1 MTHPAR
7 RSSVATLFAA
17 AVFAL
22 AAMLAGHDDA
32 AAQPS
37 EVAATA
43 PAGVLQAIPNRPRVG
58 LVLSG
63 GGARGGAHL
72 GVLKVLEEM
81 HVPVDVIVGT
91 SAGAIIGAAYASGMP
106 LRQIEKEMGALR
118 TEMLFRDADRRETP
132 WRIKSNDT
140 INYVGPELGLQNGS
154 IALPKGVVAGVSIE
168 AVLRQLTARQRDDD
182 FDKLPIRF
190 RAVATDLTSSEMVVL
205 SRGSLAVAVRASMAI
220 PAVVDPVELDGRLL
234 VDGGLARN
242 LPVDVARALG
252 AEQIIAVNIGTPLR
266 TRDEITGIL
275 TVSDQI
281 SRILTNTNVTR
292 SLAEL
297 GPQDLLITP
306 DLGTVQTA
314 DFDRL
319 PEAAAA
325 GEAAA
330 RKAQAELVRFGVAAA
345 AYERWRAALT
355 VDPTPKGE
363 LIDAVR
369 VTGTQRV
376 NPEVIVDSMQTR
388 AGRPLDPKVIDEDM
402 KRIYARGDFERVGYS
417 IVDDPAQGRVLVA
430 DVAEKSW
437 GPNYLRF
444 GLGLSSD
451 LRGDSFFSLVTTYRR
466 TWLNS
471 LGAEWRTDARIGHSD
486 RLSTELY
493 QPLTPAQRLFV
504 AARAEVS
511 RDPFDVYDEDGSR
524 VARYRRGTYGIGFD
538 IGTPLGTFGEA
549 RIGLDRG
556 RLKLYNDTGSV
567 EASLVV
573 PSVDMGGASARVRLD
588 TLDNLR
594 FPRSGYAAD
603 LQVYWSRPRLGAT
616 DNYTKASANFTTAVA
631 SGAHSLQFGL
641 RGATSLGNN
650 DLPVYELYS
659 LGGFLQLSG
668 YKTDELLGR
677 ELAFGRMVYNYRV
690 SQPGLLDGAYFGV
703 SLESG
708 RIGAA
713 VTGANRASARYG
725 ASIYFA
731 FDSPIGPV
739 YIAYGHGDGRNQA
752 VYFYVGQP

>member
-1 MTHPAR
+1 MKHPKVRLPSRAA
-7 RSSVATLFAA
+7 VAVVALAVVALLAGRAASAQPIAA
-17 AVFAL
+17 A
-22 AAMLAGHDDA
+22 A
-32 AAQPS
+32 AASAPGGS
-37 EVAATA
+37 AATK
-43 PAGVLQAIPNRPRVG
+43 RPRVG

-72 GVLKVLEEM
+72 GVLKVLEEL
-81 HVPVDVIVGT
+81 HIPVDVIVGT
-91 SAGAIIGAAYASGMP
+91 SAGSIIGAAYASGLP
-106 LRQIEKEMGALR
+106 LPQIEKEMGALR

-132 WRIKSNDT
+132 WRTKSNDA
-140 INYVGPELGLQNGS
+140 INYVGPEVGLQGDS
-154 IALPKGVVAGVSIE
+154 IALPKGVVAGISIE

-220 PAVVDPVELDGRLL
+220 PAFVDPVELDGRLL

-252 AEQIIAVNIGTPLR
+252 AEQIIAVNIGTPLL
-266 TRDEITGIL
+266 TRHEITGIL

-281 SRILTNTNVTR
+281 SRILTNTNVNH

-306 DLGTVQTA
+306 DLGTLQTA

-330 RKAQAELVRFGVAAA
+330 RRAGADLARFSVDAV
-345 AYERWRAALT
+345 AYERWRTALT
-355 VDPTPKGE
+355 ASPAPHGE
-363 LIDAVR
+363 VIDAVR
-369 VTGTQRV
+369 VTGTRRV
-376 NPEVIVDSMQTR
+376 NPEVIIDSMQTR
-388 AGRPLDPKVIDEDM
+388 AGQPLDPKVIDDDM

-417 IVDDPAQGRVLVA
+417 IVDDPAKGRVLVA

-437 GPNYLRF
+437 GPSYLRF

-451 LRGDSFFSLVTTYRR
+451 LRGDSFFSLVATYRR

-471 LGAEWRTDARIGHSD
+471 LGAEWRTDARIGHTD

-493 QPLTPAQRLFV
+493 QPLTPAQRLFI
-504 AARAEVS
+504 AARAEIA
-511 RDPFDVYDEDGSR
+511 REPFDDYDDEGTR
-524 VARYRRGTYGIGFD
+524 VARYRRGTYGVGFD

-549 RIGLDRG
+549 RIGIERG
-556 RLKLYNDTGSV
+556 RLKLYNDTGEV
-567 EASLVV
+567 PASLVL
-573 PSVDMGGASARVRLD
+573 PNIEMGGALARLRLD

-594 FPRSGYAAD
+594 FPRSGYSGD
-603 LQVYWSRPRLGAT
+603 MQLYWSRPRLGAT
-616 DNYTKASANFTTAVA
+616 DNYTKASASFTTAIA
-631 SGAHSLQFGL
+631 SGPHSLQFGL
-641 RGATSLGNN
+641 RGATSLGSN
-650 DLPVYELYS
+650 DLPSYELFT

-668 YKTDELLGR
+668 YKTDQLTGR
-677 ELAFGRMVYNYRV
+677 EMAFGRLVYNYRV

-703 SLESG
+703 SFESG
-708 RIGAA
+708 RIGAS

-725 ASIYFA
+725 TAIYFA

>member
-1 MTHPAR
+1 MRLRALLPALTAASLLVACAHASAQTETP
-7 RSSVATLFAA
+7 SS
-17 AVFAL
+17 
-22 AAMLAGHDDA
+22 
-32 AAQPS
+32 
-37 EVAATA
+37 
-43 PAGVLQAIPNRPRVG
+43 RPRIG

-81 HVPVDVIVGT
+81 HIPVDVIVGT
-91 SAGAIIGAAYASGMP
+91 SAGAIVGAAYASGMP
-106 LRQIEKEMGALR
+106 LPQIEKEMGGLR
-118 TEMLFRDADRRETP
+118 TEMLFRDIDRRETP
-132 WRIKSNDT
+132 LRTKANDA
-140 INYVGPELGLQNGS
+140 INFIGPEVGLKGG
-154 IALPKGVVAGVSIE
+154 AMELPKGVVAGVSIE
-168 AVLRQLTARQRDDD
+168 AVLRQLTERQRDDD

-190 RAVATDLTSSEMVVL
+190 RAVATDLASSQMVVIDH
-205 SRGSLAVAVRASMAI
+205 GSLAVAVRASMAI

-242 LPVDVARALG
+242 LPVDVARSLG
-252 AEQIIAVNIGTPLR
+252 AEVVIAINIGTPLR
-266 TRDEITGIL
+266 KRDEITGIL
-275 TVSDQI
+275 SVSDQI
-281 SRILTNTNVTR
+281 SRILTNTNVDR

-297 GPQDLLITP
+297 GPRDLLITP
-306 DLGTVQTA
+306 DLGSVQTG

-319 PEAAAA
+319 SEAAAA
-325 GEAAA
+325 GENAA
-330 RKAQAELVRFGVAAA
+330 RRAREDLARFGIDAPS
-345 AYERWRAALT
+345 YQRWHAALT
-355 VDPTPKGE
+355 ADPVRRGDR
-363 LIDAVR
+363 IDAVR

-388 AGRPLDPKVIDEDM
+388 AGHSFDPKVIDEDM
-402 KRIYARGDFERVGYS
+402 KRIYARGDFERVSYS
-417 IVDDPAQGRVLVA
+417 IVDDPGKGRVLVA

-437 GPNYLRF
+437 GPSYLRF

-451 LRGDSFFSLVTTYRR
+451 LRGDSFFSLVATHRQ

-471 LGAEWRTDARIGHSD
+471 LGAEWRTDARIGHTD
-486 RLSTELY
+486 RLSTEIY

-504 AARAEVS
+504 AARAEVA
-511 RDPFDVYDEDGSR
+511 REPFDVYDDSGSR
-524 VARYRRGTYGIGFD
+524 VARYRRGTYGGGLD
-538 IGTPLGTFGEA
+538 LGTPLGTFGEV
-549 RIGLDRG
+549 RLGIERG

-567 EASLVV
+567 PASLVV
-573 PSVDMGGASARVRLD
+573 PSIEMGGLSARLRLD

-594 FPRSGYAAD
+594 FPRSGYSAD
-603 LQVYWSRPRLGAT
+603 VQVYASRNRFGAT
-616 DNYTKASANFTTAVA
+616 DNYTKASANFTSAVA

-641 RGATSLGNN
+641 RGATSIGSN
-650 DLPVYELYS
+650 DLPVYELFS

-677 ELAFGRMVYNYRV
+677 EMAFGRVVYNYRV

-713 VTGANRASARYG
+713 VTGQNRASARTG
-725 ASIYFA
+725 AALYFA

-739 YIAYGHGDGRNQA
+739 YIAYGHGNGSNQA

>member
-1 MTHPAR
+1 MRLRALLPALTAASLLVACAHASAQAETP
-7 RSSVATLFAA
+7 SS
-17 AVFAL
+17 
-22 AAMLAGHDDA
+22 
-32 AAQPS
+32 
-37 EVAATA
+37 
-43 PAGVLQAIPNRPRVG
+43 RPRIG

-81 HVPVDVIVGT
+81 HIPVDVIVGT
-91 SAGAIIGAAYASGMP
+91 SAGAIVGAAYASGMP
-106 LRQIEKEMGALR
+106 LPQIEKEMGGLR
-118 TEMLFRDADRRETP
+118 TEMLFRDIDRRETP
-132 WRIKSNDT
+132 LRTKANDA
-140 INYVGPELGLQNGS
+140 INFIGPEVGLKGG
-154 IALPKGVVAGVSIE
+154 AMELPKGVVAGVSIE
-168 AVLRQLTARQRDDD
+168 AVLRQLTERQRDDD

-190 RAVATDLTSSEMVVL
+190 RAVATDLASSQMVVIDH
-205 SRGSLAVAVRASMAI
+205 GSLAVAVRASMAI

-242 LPVDVARALG
+242 LPVDVARSLG
-252 AEQIIAVNIGTPLR
+252 AEVVIAINIGTPLR
-266 TRDEITGIL
+266 KRDEITGIL
-275 TVSDQI
+275 SVSDQI
-281 SRILTNTNVTR
+281 SRILTNTNVDR

-297 GPQDLLITP
+297 GPRDLLITP
-306 DLGTVQTA
+306 DLGSVQTG

-319 PEAAAA
+319 SEAAAA
-325 GEAAA
+325 GENAA
-330 RKAQAELVRFGVAAA
+330 RRAREDLARFGIDAPS
-345 AYERWRAALT
+345 YQRWHAALT
-355 VDPTPKGE
+355 ADPVRRGDR
-363 LIDAVR
+363 IDAVR

-388 AGRPLDPKVIDEDM
+388 AGHPFDPKVIDEDM
-402 KRIYARGDFERVGYS
+402 KRIYARGDFERVSYS
-417 IVDDPAQGRVLVA
+417 IVDDPGKGRVLVA

-437 GPNYLRF
+437 GPSYLRF

-451 LRGDSFFSLVTTYRR
+451 LRGDSFFSLVATHRQ

-471 LGAEWRTDARIGHSD
+471 LGAEWRTDARIGHTD
-486 RLSTELY
+486 RLSTEIY

-504 AARAEVS
+504 AARAEVA
-511 RDPFDVYDEDGSR
+511 REPFDVYDDSGSR
-524 VARYRRGTYGIGFD
+524 VARYRRGTYGGGLD
-538 IGTPLGTFGEA
+538 LGTPLGTFGEV
-549 RIGLDRG
+549 RLGIERG

-567 EASLVV
+567 PASLVV
-573 PSVDMGGASARVRLD
+573 PSIEMGGLSARLRLD

-594 FPRSGYAAD
+594 FPRSGYSAD
-603 LQVYWSRPRLGAT
+603 VQVYASRNRFGAT
-616 DNYTKASANFTTAVA
+616 DNYTKASANFTSAVA

-641 RGATSLGNN
+641 RGATSIGSS
-650 DLPVYELYS
+650 DLPVYELFS

-677 ELAFGRMVYNYRV
+677 EMAFGRVVYNYRV

-713 VTGANRASARYG
+713 VTGQNRASARTG
-725 ASIYFA
+725 AALYFA

-739 YIAYGHGDGRNQA
+739 YIAYGHGNGSNQA

>member
-1 MTHPAR
+1 MKFPKHRAPF
-7 RSSVATLFAA
+7 FAA
-17 AVFAL
+17 LAL
-22 AAMLAGHDDA
+22 LVIALLAGHVASAQPA
-32 AAQPS
+32 AA
-37 EVAATA
+37 EAATA
-43 PAGVLQAIPNRPRVG
+43 ASVSPPSDPTSRRPRVG

-72 GVLKVLEEM
+72 GVLKVLEEL

-91 SAGAIIGAAYASGMP
+91 SAGSIIGAAYASGLP
-106 LRQIEKEMGALR
+106 LPQIEKEMGRLR

-132 WRIKSNDT
+132 WRVKSNDA
-140 INYVGPELGLQNGS
+140 INYVGPEVGLQGGT

-190 RAVATDLTSSEMVVL
+190 RAVATDLASSEMVVL
-205 SRGSLAVAVRASMAI
+205 SHGNLAVAVRASMAI

-242 LPVDVARALG
+242 LPVDVARSLG
-252 AEQIIAVNIGTPLR
+252 AERIIAVNIGTPLR

-275 TVSDQI
+275 SVSDQI
-281 SRILTNTNVTR
+281 SRILTNTNVNR

-297 GPQDLLITP
+297 APQDLLITP

-330 RKAQAELVRFGVAAA
+330 RRASAELGRFSVAAA
-345 AYERWRAALT
+345 DYERWHSALT
-355 VDPTPKGE
+355 STPAPQSDV
-363 LIDAVR
+363 IDAVR

-376 NPEVIVDSMQTR
+376 NPEVIIDSMQTR
-388 AGRPLDPKVIDEDM
+388 AGQPLDPKVIDEDM
-402 KRIYARGDFERVGYS
+402 KRIYARGDFERVSYS
-417 IVDDPAQGRVLVA
+417 IVDDPARGRVLVA

-437 GPNYLRF
+437 GPSYLRF

-451 LRGDSFFSLVTTYRR
+451 LRGDSFFSLVATYRR

-471 LGAEWRTDARIGHSD
+471 LGAEWRTDARIGHTD
-486 RLSTELY
+486 RLSTEFY
-493 QPLTPAQRLFV
+493 QPLTPAQRVFV
-504 AARAEVS
+504 AARAEVA
-511 RDPFDVYDEDGSR
+511 REPFDDYDDDGNR
-524 VARYRRGTYGIGFD
+524 IARYRRGTYGVGFD
-538 IGTPLGTFGEA
+538 LGTPLGTFGEA
-549 RIGLDRG
+549 RIGVERG
-556 RLKLYNDTGSV
+556 RLKLYNDTGEV
-567 EASLVV
+567 PASLIL
-573 PSVDMGGASARVRLD
+573 PNIEMGGALARVRLD

-594 FPRSGYAAD
+594 FPRSGYSAD
-603 LQVYWSRPRLGAT
+603 MQIYWSRPRLGAT
-616 DNYTKASANFTTAVA
+616 DNYTKASASFTTAIA
-631 SGAHSLQFGL
+631 SGPHSLQFGL
-641 RGATSLGNN
+641 RGATSLGSN
-650 DLPVYELYS
+650 DLPSYELFT

-668 YKTDELLGR
+668 YKTDQLTGR
-677 ELAFGRMVYNYRV
+677 EMAFGRLVYNYRV

-708 RIGAA
+708 RIGAT
-713 VTGANRASARYG
+713 VTGVNRSPARYG
-725 ASIYFA
+725 SALYFA

-739 YIAYGHGDGRNQA
+739 YIAYGQGDRGNRA